1 MLTLGI
7 QLGARVR
14 RRNDTGFDAPG
25 AVVRVKGPEVMVFWP
40 DDNFYEVLP
49 VEELEIYGTLPR
61 LAAA

>member
-1 MLTLGI
+1 
-7 QLGARVR
+7 
-14 RRNDTGFDAPG
+14 
-25 AVVRVKGPEVMVFWP
+25 VRVKGPEVMVFWP